1 MHALSLQLAP
11 LLAAEKSK
19 TPFYIAGGVL
29 IVWAF
34 GLSLAVGTLRPEFPT
49 NSRGERLVIAI
60 SVVLVAATLL
70 AAVATSGSP
79 EKTEAAKAAEAAVTA
94 KIAHEAA
101 APEPSPPGTA
111 PAPAEGAAA
120 PAASETGGT
129 PSSPTT
135 TTPSRTPAKK
145 APAATSPHQ
154 PTPNATKLALSVPGT
169 QLAYNTKALAAKAGS
184 VTIAM
189 TNTSPIEHNVTI
201 AEGSKVLGATP
212 TFIGGTK
219 AVTLNLKPGKY
230 TFYCSVPGHR
240 QAGMEGTLV
249 IK

>member
-1 MHALSLQLAP
+1 VHALSLQLAP

-34 GLSLAVGTLRPEFPT
+34 GLSLAIGTLRPEFPT

-60 SVVLVAATLL
+60 SAVLVVATLV

-94 KIAHEAA
+94 KIAHEVA

-111 PAPAEGAAA
+111 PAP
-120 PAASETGGT
+120 ETGGT
-129 PSSPTT
+129 PSSTTT

-184 VTIAM
+184 VTITM
-189 TNTSPIEHNVTI
+189 TNMSPLEHNVTI

-219 AVTLNLKPGKY
+219 AVTLNLKPGNY

-249 IK
+249 IQ